1 MQPRVT
7 AILVCANG
15 ADFIDRT
22 LDALAGQTRP
32 PENLAVVDIGSSDGS
47 TEGLT
52 FGGSAAVVRIPAGR
66 SFGDAVAHGERASA
80 GADLA
85 EADADVDDWLWLI
98 GHDNAPA
105 PGALEELLRAVEIA
119 PSVAVAG
126 PKLMAIDDPYRIAEF
141 GESMTRLGRS
151 VALVH
156 DELDQGQHDNHTD
169 VLAVAAAGMLV
180 RRSVWVALGGF
191 DPALTSV
198 DAALDF
204 CVRVRLA
211 GHRVTLVPSARVA
224 TAGPIEDFGRRT
236 PLSDGRRAR
245 VHRQAQLHRRMTYA
259 PAASL
264 WIHWL
269 SLVPLAVLRG
279 IGHLV
284 GKHPAAVGGELAA
297 AFAVAFGSRARRAR
311 SALARSRRVSWAAI
325 EPLRVQWRSVRE
337 RRITSRDMEIAQ
349 VEDAAVPRASFF
361 GDGGMW
367 VVLGAALVSAVALFA
382 LFGSP
387 ALTGGGLLPLSS
399 DLGTLWRNVGYGWHD
414 VGTGFTGA
422 SDPFAAVLAVL
433 GSITFWSPSTA
444 VVIVMLLSFPLAAA
458 SAWFAVRQV
467 TTRRWVPA
475 VGAGLYVLAPTLVAS
490 VMTGHL
496 GAVIV
501 HIALPWYLVLL
512 RTAHRSW
519 ASSAGAALLFALIV
533 AAAPSLIPAML
544 VLWLLAVA
552 LGVRHWIRRIA
563 IPIPAAVLF
572 LPLVLAQIARGT
584 PLAIAADPGV
594 PMVTPH
600 PTAVQL
606 AEGSPL
612 GGAGGWAAVLSGVH
626 PLDTILPILAAA
638 IVIPVALTAFGALL
652 GHRWM
657 VAAGALIL
665 ALLGY
670 ATAVAAT
677 HVGLTSVGSSPT
689 TLWPGGGL
697 SIAWLGLIVAAS
709 IGLDTLPRLAP
720 GLAVL
725 ASALSLIAVAPALAG
740 IYLGTAA
747 ITPTTGR
754 VISAYV
760 NAQAQSD
767 PGIGTLVL
775 VPQADGS
782 LAASLERGQ
791 GATMDDQSSWL
802 ATARTLSDSGE
813 RMSVL
818 AANLSS
824 RSGFDPR
831 PDLRRLGIRFI
842 LLQSGDDST
851 GSQSV
856 RSRAAASIGQN
867 ALFTSV
873 GTTATGVLYS
883 YGGAVEGPSSG
894 GSEAANLH
902 ALTLLVFAV
911 VFGATG
917 LLAIPT
923 APRRRHPLGDRLES
937 EEPASTF
944 DEERDE

>member
-32 PENLAVVDIGSSDGS
+32 PENLAVVDVGSTDGS
-47 TEGLT
+47 TDGLE
-52 FGGSAAVVRIPAGR
+52 FGGSATVVRIPRGR
-66 SFGDAVAHGERASA
+66 SFGDAITQGERASSDVA
-80 GADLA
+80 LGD
-85 EADADVDDWLWLI
+85 ADAGVDEWLWLI

-105 PGALEELLRAVEIA
+105 PGALEALLRAVEIA

-126 PKLMAIDDPYRIAEF
+126 PKLMAIDDPFRIAEF

-156 DELDQGQHDNHTD
+156 DELDQGQHDSHTD
-169 VLAVAAAGMLV
+169 VLAVGAAGMLV
-180 RRSVWVALGGF
+180 RRSVWIALGGF
-191 DPALTSV
+191 DPALPSV

-211 GHRVTLVPSARVA
+211 GHRVTVVPSARVA
-224 TAGPIEDFGRRT
+224 TAGAIEDFGRASR
-236 PLSDGRRAR
+236 LSDGRRAR
-245 VHRQAQLHRRMTYA
+245 IHRQAQLHRRMTYA
-259 PAASL
+259 PAAAL

-269 SLVPLAVLRG
+269 SLVPLAIARAL
-279 IGHLV
+279 GHLV
-284 GKHPAAVGGELAA
+284 GKHPSAVGSELGA
-297 AFAVAFGSRARRAR
+297 AFAVAFSARPRRSRA
-311 SALARSRRVSWAAI
+311 ALAKTRRVSWTAI

-337 RRITSRDMEIAQ
+337 RRITSRDVEIAQ
-349 VEDAAVPRASFF
+349 VEDAAVARASFF

-367 VVLGAALVSAVALFA
+367 VVLGAALVSAVALFG

-387 ALTGGGLLPLSS
+387 ALTGGGLLPLS
-399 DLGTLWRNVGYGWHD
+399 DDVGQLWRNVGYGWHA
-414 VGTGFTGA
+414 VGTGFTGP
-422 SDPFAAVLAVL
+422 SDPFTAVLAVL

-444 VVIVMLLSFPLAAA
+444 IVLVMLLALPLAAT
-458 SAWFAVRQV
+458 SAWFAIRQV

-475 VGAGLYVLAPTLVAS
+475 VGAAIYAIAPTLVAS

-496 GAVIV
+496 GAVLV
-501 HIALPWYLVLL
+501 HVALPWFLLLL

-533 AAAPSLIPAML
+533 AASPSLVPVML
-544 VLWLLAVA
+544 IIWLAAVA
-552 LGVRHWIRRIA
+552 FGARHWVRRIA
-563 IPIPAAVLF
+563 IPVPAAVLF

-594 PMVTPH
+594 PVADARPN
-600 PTAVQL
+600 ALQL
-606 AEGSPL
+606 AMGAPI
-612 GGAGGWAAVLSGVH
+612 GGANGWAAVVGGSPVITSVVTLAAGLV
-626 PLDTILPILAAA
+626 LLPIL
-638 IVIPVALTAFGALL
+638 LTALGALL
-652 GHRWM
+652 GHRWI
-657 VAAGALIL
+657 VACGSIVL

-677 HVGLTSVGSSPT
+677 HVGVASVGSAST

-697 SIAWLGLIVAAS
+697 SVMAIGVVLAAA

-720 GLAVL
+720 GLAIL
-725 ASALSLIAVAPALAG
+725 ASVLSFAAVAPALAG
-740 IYLGTAA
+740 MYLGTAA
-747 ITPTTGR
+747 LTPTTGR

-760 NAQAQSD
+760 NAQAQTD

-775 VPQADGS
+775 LPQPDGS
-782 LAASLERGQ
+782 LAATLERGA
-791 GATMDDQSSWL
+791 GPALDDQ
-802 ATARTLSDSGE
+802 ATWTSTAPTLSASAH
-813 RMSVL
+813 RISVL
-818 AANLSS
+818 AANLAS

-831 PDLRRLGIRFI
+831 SDLRQLGVRFV
-842 LLQSGDDST
+842 LLQNGVQQP
-851 GSQSV
+851 GSETVQA
-856 RSRAAASIGQN
+856 RAAASIGQN

-883 YGGAVEGPSSG
+883 YGGAIDHRAGAT
-894 GSEAANLH
+894 AASRSLH

-911 VFGATG
+911 VFGATA

-923 APRRRHPLGDRLES
+923 APRRRHPVGERLEV
-937 EEPASTF
+937 EEPATTF